1 MRGYHRCADQPCRKL
16 ILRPAWLFVG
26 LVDAIFLPNFK
37 GELEHMADSKN
48 IGWGLIGASDI
59 AKTRMIDAINGQP
72 DSAVVAVM
80 SMSEERAKHYA
91 AENGIPRYYASVEA
105 LIADRDVDVV
115 YVSTTNERHKHE
127 VTLAAN
133 AGKHVLCEKPLAL
146 TMPDAR
152 EMLEICKKAHVVLG
166 TNHHLRNA
174 VTHRTLRRLIKEG
187 AIGKPLA
194 ARVFHAVY
202 LPPRLQGWRLEK
214 PGAGGGVI
222 MDITV
227 HDADTLHFAL
237 DDDAEE
243 VVALSG
249 RQGLAKSGLEDAVM
263 GAIRFRSGLL
273 AQFHDAFTIKH
284 TRTGFE
290 VHGTDG
296 SLIAEDV
303 MTQEPRGQLFFQKD
317 EKREEIDLGQ
327 HEDLYA
333 RQVRLFNAAMN
344 GQGTPFATGEDGVRS
359 LAVATA
365 VLESAK
371 TGQRVA
377 VQY

>member
-1 MRGYHRCADQPCRKL
+1 
-16 ILRPAWLFVG
+16 
-26 LVDAIFLPNFK
+26 
-37 GELEHMADSKN
+37 MADRKN

-72 DSAVVAVM
+72 DSSVAAVM
-80 SMSEERAKHYA
+80 SMSEERAKRYA
-91 AENGIPRYYASVEA
+91 AENGIPRYYASIEA
-105 LIADRDVDVV
+105 LLADRDVDVV
-115 YVSTTNERHKHE
+115 YISTTNERHKLE

-133 AGKHVLCEKPLAL
+133 SGKHVLCEKPLAL
-146 TMPDAR
+146 TMADAR
-152 EMLEICKKAHVVLG
+152 EMLETCKKAHVVLG

-174 VTHRTLRRLIKEG
+174 VTHRAMRRLIKEG

-202 LPPRLQGWRLEK
+202 LPPRLQGWRLDRPE
-214 PGAGGGVI
+214 AGGGVI
-222 MDITV
+222 LDITV

-249 RQGLAKSGLEDAVM
+249 RQGLAKSGLEDTAM
-263 GAIRFRSGLL
+263 GVIRFRSGLL

-290 VHGTDG
+290 VHGSDG

-303 MTQEPRGQLFFQKD
+303 MTQEPRGRLFLQKD

-327 HEDLYA
+327 HENLYA
-333 RQVRLFNAAMN
+333 HQVRHFNAAVN
-344 GQGTPFATGEDGVRS
+344 GQGTPFATGVDGVRS